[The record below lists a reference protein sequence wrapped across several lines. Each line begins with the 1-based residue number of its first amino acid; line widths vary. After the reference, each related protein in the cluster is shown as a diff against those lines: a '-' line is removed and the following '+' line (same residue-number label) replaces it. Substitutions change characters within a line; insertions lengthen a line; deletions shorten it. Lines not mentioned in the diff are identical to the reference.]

1 MTLKYL
7 LFCHCSLGKSLWF
20 LKSHG
25 TCNHLTGGAL
35 NCPQKRFS
43 EQFNKANSSRTQGP
57 GSIQPSILKKL
68 KYETAKLLI
77 SEISLESR
85 EIQSGKCDA
94 IKKKKSVKS
103 RAEKLL
109 TSKIDFCTRQIGTDH
124 RK

>member
-1 MTLKYL
+1 MGYSGKLGPMARKLKE
-7 LFCHCSLGKSLWF
+7 WF
-20 LKSHG
+20 ASMFSSEEVVEVSTCEPVFPGTSQNSLKS
-25 TCNHLTGGAL
+25 

-94 IKKKKSVKS
+94 IKKKKCKEQSWK
-103 RAEKLL
+103 
-109 TSKIDFCTRQIGTDH
+109 TTDQ
-124 RK
+124 